1 MLTRFPAWPLIVD
14 YVDKDRELTAEDKE
28 GIQLALQHPDRV
40 RRIGLWVPN
49 SHLRNLVVAIDGEF
63 PVLEHLL
70 IGLQTKHDMRM
81 GGLTLRDTFQ
91 APHLRHLV
99 FIHFPFLVAFPSLTT
114 SVGLVTLSLNFVPRL
129 FPYHVLR
136 QLSSIPCLE
145 TLEITL
151 LFHISVHDFEIE
163 MQQWPISVFRR
174 VTLPNLR
181 RFVFKGSTAYLETL
195 LPWMTTPLLERLQ
208 ITFFSQLTFSVPRL
222 LQYMSTA
229 NNLNFSSAEF
239 SFSNGGVTVSG
250 YPREG
255 VSVPVFHMH
264 ILCGRFDWQ
273 VSSVAQIFD
282 TLSPVLSAV
291 VVLTLDNREHTS
303 SPQHRSKT
311 GATHWRDLLRSF
323 NNVRTL
329 RVHGGLVGSLSHV
342 LRWSGQSPLELLPEL
357 KELVCPTG
365 GHAGDALTAFIN
377 ARKVVGHPV
386 RLVHVDSPDSLPAG
400 TGKSRRSYRSI
411 LSAMAMR
418 RRT

>member
-1 MLTRFPAWPLIVD
+1 MLTRFPPWPLIVD
-14 YVDKDRELTAEDKE
+14 YVDKDRELTVDDKE
-28 GIQLALQHPDRV
+28 GIQLALQHRDRV

-81 GGLTLRDTFQ
+81 SLTLRDTFQ

-129 FPYHVLR
+129 LPYHVLR
-136 QLSSIPCLE
+136 QLSFIPRLE

-151 LFHISVHDFEIE
+151 LFHILVHDFEIE
-163 MQQWPISVFRR
+163 MQQWPISVFRP

-181 RFVFKGSTAYLETL
+181 RFVFKGSTAFLETL

-229 NNLNFSSAEF
+229 DNLNFSSAEF
-239 SFSNGGVTVSG
+239 SFSNGGVAVSG

-255 VSVPVFHMH
+255 VSV
-264 ILCGRFDWQ
+264 G
-273 VSSVAQIFD
+273 
-282 TLSPVLSAV
+282 
-291 VVLTLDNREHTS
+291 VLTTVNTLCRRSTAARLV
-303 SPQHRSKT
+303 QHT
-311 GATHWRDLLRSF
+311 GAIFLGRS
-323 NNVRTL
+323 T
-329 RVHGGLVGSLSHV
+329 
-342 LRWSGQSPLELLPEL
+342 
-357 KELVCPTG
+357 
-365 GHAGDALTAFIN
+365 
-377 ARKVVGHPV
+377 
-386 RLVHVDSPDSLPAG
+386 
-400 TGKSRRSYRSI
+400 
-411 LSAMAMR
+411 M
-418 RRT
+418 